1 MVCGVWR
8 KGLDRLSHVSLRES
22 SQLQEPDLLRP
33 QQESEVAGPPQTS
46 LSLSAALPL
55 HRACPRGQL
64 FPAPG
69 LWARCC
75 ASALAANR
83 NVCTWSSRLPGG
95 SLTLKAPEAI
105 LDHKNRK
112 HWSYASENNF

>member
-8 KGLDRLSHVSLRES
+8 KGLDRLSRVSLHES

-33 QQESEVAGPPQTS
+33 QQESEVAAPRRPPCRS
-46 LSLSAALPL
+46 LPL
-55 HRACPRGQL
+55 FPCTAPAPWGQL

-69 LWARCC
+69 PWARCC

-83 NVCTWSSRLPGG
+83 NVCTWSSRLPRG

>member
-8 KGLDRLSHVSLRES
+8 KGLDRLSCVSLKEL

-33 QQESEVAGPPQTS
+33 QQEGEVAAPSRPSCPS
-46 LSLSAALPL
+46 LPCPCTAPV
-55 HRACPRGQL
+55 PRGQL

-69 LWARCC
+69 SWARCC
-75 ASALAANR
+75 VSALAANR
-83 NVCTWSSRLPGG
+83 NVCTWSSRLPGV

-112 HWSYASENNF
+112 H